1 MELTPAH
8 AMQFLMLVGTIAG
21 GYAVVKSQLSRVI
34 EDLDR
39 HIKASESHK
48 AIFDSRLDDAESE
61 RAVFSSRVDILSD
74 ISSVSNLADLNTRL
88 ARLEMGQEI
97 LFEETKSIRSMH
109 NGKHPATD

>member
-1 MELTPAH
+1 
-8 AMQFLMLVGTIAG
+8 MQFLMLVGTIAG
-21 GYAVVKSQLSRVI
+21 GYAVVRNQLARVI

-39 HIKASESHK
+39 HIKAAEIHK
-48 AIFDSRLDDAESE
+48 ATFDSRLDDAESE

-97 LFEETKSIRSMH
+97 LFEETKSMRSMH
-109 NGKHPATD
+109 NGKHPKADT